1 MELSKRLVSSCDDL
15 FASNIINEEQYIK
28 CKTEID
34 DNGYSKKI
42 NIAEKQIFNT
52 SRNAREKKYNDFI
65 ETVETL
71 VNNTFKNIYI
81 EGNIQGLQPPYN
93 YPLGTNITSELQVPM
108 QVWNDYYTL
117 LTLLNG
123 IITDIIENVSK
134 KSLSKYQTK
143 EKAQYKR
150 LLEYY
155 NKIDTNRKEIL
166 ELNKKYNTLE
176 KMKDIQD
183 NKLNSIKNNN
193 NTISAILIVMYI
205 LTFAFLV
212 ILILVI
218 KFK

>member
-65 ETVETL
+65 DTVETL

>member
-1 MELSKRLVSSCDDL
+1 MDISKKLVSSCDDL
-15 FASNIINEEQYIK
+15 YSSNIINEEQYIK

-42 NIAEKQIFNT
+42 SITEKKIFR
-52 SRNAREKKYNDFI
+52 SDRNAREKKYNDFI
-65 ETVETL
+65 DTVETL
-71 VNNTFKNIYI
+71 INNTFNNIYN
-81 EGNIQGLQPPYN
+81 EANIVGQQPPYN
-93 YPLGTNITSELQVPM
+93 YPLGKNIKSELEIPM
-108 QVWNDYYTL
+108 QVWNEYYTL

-134 KSLSKYQTK
+134 KSLAKYKTK

-155 NKIDTNRKEIL
+155 NKIDANRREIN
-166 ELNKKYNTLE
+166 ELNKKYGTLD

-183 NKLNSIKNNN
+183 NKLNKIKNKN
-193 NTISAILIVMYI
+193 SSMYVILVVMYI
-205 LTFAFLV
+205 LTFVFLI

>member
-1 MELSKRLVSSCDDL
+1 MELSERLVSSCDDL

-34 DNGYSKKI
+34 DNSYSKKI
-42 NIAEKQIFNT
+42 NITEKQIFNT
-52 SRNAREKKYNDFI
+52 SRNTREKKYNDFI
-65 ETVETL
+65 DTVETL

-93 YPLGTNITSELQVPM
+93 YPLGTNITSELEVPM

-134 KSLSKYQTK
+134 KSLAKYQTK

-193 NTISAILIVMYI
+193 NTISAILIFMYI
-205 LTFAFLV
+205 LTFAFLI

>member
-65 ETVETL
+65 DTVETL

-155 NKIDTNRKEIL
+155 NKIDTYRKEIL

>member
-1 MELSKRLVSSCDDL
+1 MDISKKLVSSCDDL
-15 FASNIINEEQYIK
+15 YSSNIINEEQYIK

-42 NIAEKQIFNT
+42 NIAEKKIFN
-52 SRNAREKKYNDFI
+52 SNRNAREKKYNDFI
-65 ETVETL
+65 DTVETL
-71 VNNTFKNIYI
+71 VNNTFKNIYN
-81 EGNIQGLQPPYN
+81 EANIVGQQSPYN
-93 YPLGTNITSELQVPM
+93 YPLGKNVKSELEVPM

-134 KSLSKYQTK
+134 KSLAKYKTK

-155 NKIDTNRKEIL
+155 NKIDTNRKEIN
-166 ELNKKYNTLE
+166 ELNKKYGTLD

-183 NKLNSIKNNN
+183 NKLNNIKNKN
-193 NTISAILIVMYI
+193 SSMYVILIAMYI
-205 LTFAFLV
+205 LTFVFLI

>member
-1 MELSKRLVSSCDDL
+1 MELSKRLISSCDDL

-42 NIAEKQIFNT
+42 EITEKQIFNT

-65 ETVETL
+65 DTVETL

-81 EGNIQGLQPPYN
+81 EGNIEGLQEPYS
-93 YPLGTNITSELQVPM
+93 YPIGTNITSELEVPM

-123 IITDIIENVSK
+123 IITDIIQNVSK
-134 KSLSKYQTK
+134 KSLAKYKAK

-193 NTISAILIVMYI
+193 NTIRAILVVMYI
-205 LTFAFLV
+205 LTLAFLV

>member
-1 MELSKRLVSSCDDL
+1 MDISKKLVSSCDDL
-15 FASNIINEEQYIK
+15 YSSNIINEEQYIK

-42 NIAEKQIFNT
+42 NITEKKIFN
-52 SRNAREKKYNDFI
+52 SNRNAIEKKYNDFI
-65 ETVETL
+65 DTVETL
-71 VNNTFKNIYI
+71 VNNTFKNIYN
-81 EGNIQGLQPPYN
+81 EANIVGQQSPYN
-93 YPLGTNITSELQVPM
+93 YPLGKNVKSELEVPM

-123 IITDIIENVSK
+123 IITDIIDNVSK
-134 KSLSKYQTK
+134 KSLAKYKTK

-155 NKIDTNRKEIL
+155 NKIDTNRKEIN
-166 ELNKKYNTLE
+166 EINKKYGTLD
-176 KMKDIQD
+176 KMKDIQN
-183 NKLNSIKNNN
+183 NKLNNIKNKN
-193 NTISAILIVMYI
+193 SSMYVILIAMYI
-205 LTFAFLV
+205 LTFVFLI

>member
-1 MELSKRLVSSCDDL
+1 MDISKKLVSSCDDL
-15 FASNIINEEQYIK
+15 YSSNIINEEQYIK

-34 DNGYSKKI
+34 DSGYSKKI
-42 NIAEKQIFNT
+42 RVAENNIFN
-52 SRNAREKKYNDFI
+52 SNRNAREKKYNDFI
-65 ETVETL
+65 ETVDTL
-71 VNNTFKNIYI
+71 VENTFKNIYNEATI
-81 EGNIQGLQPPYN
+81 VGQQPPYN
-93 YPLGTNITSELQVPM
+93 YPLGKNIKSELEVPM

-134 KSLSKYQTK
+134 KSLAKYKTK

-155 NKIDTNRKEIL
+155 NKIDTNRKEIN
-166 ELNKKYNTLE
+166 EINKKYNTLD

-183 NKLNSIKNNN
+183 NKLNRVKNKN
-193 NTISAILIVMYI
+193 SSMFVILVVMYI
-205 LTFAFLV
+205 LTFVFLI

>member
-1 MELSKRLVSSCDDL
+1 MDISKKLVSSCDDL
-15 FASNIINEEQYIK
+15 FSSNIINEEQYIK

-42 NIAEKQIFNT
+42 AVTEKKIFH
-52 SRNAREKKYNDFI
+52 SDRNAREKKYNDFI
-65 ETVETL
+65 DTVETL
-71 VNNTFKNIYI
+71 INNIFINIYI
-81 EGNIQGLQPPYN
+81 EGKDIGVNEPYN
-93 YPLGTNITSELQVPM
+93 NPPSKNLKSELEIPM
-108 QVWNDYYTL
+108 EVWNEYYTI

-134 KSLSKYQTK
+134 KSNAKYKTK

-155 NKIDTNRKEIL
+155 NKIDTNRKEIN

-176 KMKDIQD
+176 KMKDIQEGKF
-183 NKLNSIKNNN
+183 NKIKNKNSS
-193 NTISAILIVMYI
+193 TYVILIVMYL
-205 LTFAFLV
+205 LTFVFLI